1 YHTIY
6 ISTFHTFLEK
16 FLILLGAMDPNGS
29 YPNKVRSS
37 ESEAKISP
45 LHDAP
50 RGRAI
55 MPMLSDFVPL
65 NSTPSDSTWV
75 WNTPP
80 TIDAPHVV
88 TMPSIK
94 DCSIMPY
101 QTSVSLSS
109 LPPQLPDA
117 KFTPSTRVNTLPSL
131 PNHREIFE
139 NPLEIFSHQDFLSN
153 PIRNYFSSSDQ
164 RRIFS
169 MESPSITSLLQGD
182 PIAVVNAHLN
192 TIGAI
197 DDGPIFEIPTRS
209 VYKGPQNIPHGT
221 LTRDASYVVPTP
233 FGPFATSSHDPREDK
248 TPMGVPNGITNSGI
262 VHTTTSSRKY
272 RCSICNLTFN
282 SSQAFGGH
290 MSSHSKARKN
300 KLQS

>member
-1 YHTIY
+1 
-6 ISTFHTFLEK
+6 
-16 FLILLGAMDPNGS
+16 MDPNGS
-29 YPNKVRSS
+29 YPKKVRSD
-37 ESEAKISP
+37 ESEANISP

-109 LPPQLPDA
+109 QPPQLPDA
-117 KFTPSTRVNTLPSL
+117 KFTPSNRVNTLISQ
-131 PNHREIFE
+131 PNHSEIFE
-139 NPLEIFSHQDFLSN
+139 NPREIFSHQDFLSN

-197 DDGPIFEIPTRS
+197 DDGPIFEIPTRR

-221 LTRDASYVVPTP
+221 LTHDATYVVPTP
-233 FGPFATSSHDPREDK
+233 LVPFATSSHGPREDK
-248 TPMGVPNGITNSGI
+248 TPMDVPNGITNSGI
-262 VHTTTSSRKY
+262 MHNTMSSRKY